1 MTCKTNSRCSAT
13 ELQQFQIR
21 NETEA
26 KAVLLTIHKPTPIEW
41 IKKKKVTTELRFWV
55 NLFILGIRY

>member
-41 IKKKKVTTELRFWV
+41 IKKKS
-55 NLFILGIRY
+55 NH